1 MFQFKQFTIHQ
12 ENCAMK
18 VTEIACIQGAYTP
31 IATTAKTGLDIGSG
45 TGLLSLMLAQR
56 FSQIEIDAIEIDD
69 KSFLQGKENIQA
81 SPFSAKINC
90 LLADVTQY
98 LFTKKYDFIIVNP
111 PFFENQLKSPNAI
124 KNKAWHSTELTLEKL
139 IIVIKNNLAQ
149 NGSCYILL
157 PIERKNDLEQ
167 LMNAN
172 NLFLNQC
179 LMIQPNEKLHVKYFI
194 ALISFQANELFSEEL
209 IIKEKGVYTARTN
222 TLFKDFYL
230 KL

>member
-18 VTEIACIQGAYTP
+18 VTEIACLQGAYTP
-31 IATTAKTGLDIGSG
+31 IETSAKTLLDIGSG

-56 FSQIEIDAIEIDD
+56 FSHIEIDAIEIDEQ
-69 KSFLQGKENIQA
+69 SFHQGQENIQA
-81 SPFSAKINC
+81 SPFSANINC
-90 LLADVTQY
+90 LQADVTQY
-98 LFTKKYDFIIVNP
+98 LFTKKYDFIVVNP
-111 PFFENQLKSPNAI
+111 PFFENQLKSSNAI

-139 IIVIKNNLAQ
+139 IIVIKNNLAHH
-149 NGSCYILL
+149 GSCSILL

-167 LMNAN
+167 LITTN

-179 LMIQPNEKLHVKYFI
+179 LLIQPNEKLQVKYFI
-194 ALISFQANELFSEEL
+194 ALISFHANEPIFEEL